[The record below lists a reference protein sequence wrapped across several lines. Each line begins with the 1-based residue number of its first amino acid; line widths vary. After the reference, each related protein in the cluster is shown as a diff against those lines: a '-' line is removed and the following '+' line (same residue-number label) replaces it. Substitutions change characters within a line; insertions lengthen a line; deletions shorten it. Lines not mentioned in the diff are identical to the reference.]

1 MHDSK
6 SNLAFAVW
14 IEPCSGMPLG
24 AGAQLLRRLHEHAA
38 EHDLQFGGGLSCLLV
53 WSTQRSLNAADQV
66 ELLDWLVGDPA
77 VSAVTIGPLTLG
89 PPTRRPADPLGACL
103 RVSVPDIT
111 LVGLSLLYRSRW
123 IGAELY
129 LQILAGPVRPA
140 LLH

>member
-1 MHDSK
+1 MHDSEPK
-6 SNLAFAVW
+6 LAFALW
-14 IEPCSGMPLG
+14 IEPCIGLPLG

-38 EHDLQFGGGLSCLLV
+38 EHGLQFGGGPSCLLV
-53 WSTQRSLNAADQV
+53 WSAQRSLNAADQV

-77 VSAVTIGPLTLG
+77 VSAVTLGPL
-89 PPTRRPADPLGACL
+89 TRRPADPLGACL

-111 LVGLSLLYRSRW
+111 LLGLSLLYRSRR